1 MFFGF
6 CDVVS
11 DVEQAQS
18 AAVSGRSYGI
28 FIFLVM
34 VAVAAG
40 CCVPF

>member
-1 MFFGF
+1 MFFG
-6 CDVVS
+6 CSDVVS

-18 AAVSGRSYGI
+18 AAVSGRSSGI
-28 FIFLVM
+28 FILLVI